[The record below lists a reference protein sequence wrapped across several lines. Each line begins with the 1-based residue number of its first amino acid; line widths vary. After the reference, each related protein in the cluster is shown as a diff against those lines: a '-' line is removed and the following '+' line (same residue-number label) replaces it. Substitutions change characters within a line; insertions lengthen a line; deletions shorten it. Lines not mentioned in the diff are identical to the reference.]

1 MSATAHARL
10 RAWLISS
17 GLGIGGRL
25 PPERDLCTMLG
36 FSRAELRKGLLV
48 LEAEGLLQRQVGRGT
63 FLARLPGQ
71 RKAPAFSVSIAN
83 LAEQTGPHEAMIA
96 RMALEPELARLA
108 AMHATPQQIRGL
120 RSLSASMRRATRWS
134 NYEELDLEFHNNIAE
149 AAGNSLLHE
158 VHKIVNGVRLLVVW
172 RRLDTPLP
180 GPSPDYHSF
189 DEHEVIVDALEK
201 RSGAEAHAAMLK
213 HLETTLAT
221 MTASL
226 KM

>member
-1 MSATAHARL
+1 
-10 RAWLISS
+10 
-17 GLGIGGRL
+17 
-25 PPERDLCTMLG
+25 MLG

-48 LEAEGLLQRQVGRGT
+48 LEAEGLVQRQVGRGT
-63 FLARLPGQ
+63 FLAKLPGQ
-71 RKAPAFSVSIAN
+71 RKAPASSVSITN

-96 RMALEPELARLA
+96 RIALEPELARLA

-120 RSLSASMRRATRWS
+120 RNLAASMRRATRWS

-149 AAGNSLLHE
+149 ATGNSLLHE
-158 VHKIVNGVRLLVVW
+158 VHKIINGVRLVVVW
-172 RRLDTPLP
+172 RRLDTPQL
-180 GPSPDYHSF
+180 GPSQDYHSF
-189 DEHEVIVDALEK
+189 DEHDLIVDALEK

-226 KM
+226 KV